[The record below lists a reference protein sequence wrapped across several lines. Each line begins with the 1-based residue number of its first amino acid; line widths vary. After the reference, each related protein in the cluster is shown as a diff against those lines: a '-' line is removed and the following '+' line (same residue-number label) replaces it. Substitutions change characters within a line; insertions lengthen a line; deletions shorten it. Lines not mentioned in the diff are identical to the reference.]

1 MPKAHSLYFF
11 EKLLHKTG
19 FLDWCLKSDD
29 AIERLNSVNSL
40 FSEIK
45 KLNSANHNL
54 HLKDFLEIIALMIE
68 QKVPIYE
75 EDLDI
80 KTGAVSLLT
89 AHKAKGR
96 EFSSVFI
103 IRAVDGKWGNNVV
116 RELIKLPAE
125 IISNTDL
132 SVKEKNEDERRLFY
146 VALTRAKKRIIITS
160 AITGSSE
167 QRKRKISKPCFYLK
181 SP

>member
-1 MPKAHSLYFF
+1 M
-11 EKLLHKTG
+11 
-19 FLDWCLKSDD
+19 
-29 AIERLNSVNSL
+29 V
-40 FSEIK
+40 
-45 KLNSANHNL
+45 
-54 HLKDFLEIIALMIE
+54 E
-68 QKVPIYE
+68 QKVPSRRRSGY
-75 EDLDI
+75 
-80 KTGAVSLLT
+80 KNRAVSLLT

-146 VALTRAKKRIIITS
+146 VALTRAKN
-160 AITGSSE
+160 GSLSLPQLLVLQSREKENIETMFLSE
-167 QRKRKISKPCFYLK
+167 IRKSFR
-181 SP
+181 